1 MPAAFSK
8 GWSEARLLRINLGSR
23 SFRAS
28 VGMTVLALAGVL
40 LFGQLGR
47 WQWHRAAEKRA
58 LVAAFEAGAKI
69 SAIELGGRPLAELPR
84 YALLRL
90 RGQYDGGHQFLL
102 DNIGRDGV
110 AGYEV
115 LTPFQLDDGRIVLVN
130 RGWLPLSNGRREP
143 LPDVSLPPAS
153 AVPPTEITGRIEELP
168 VTALRM
174 GRAPPPAGPAWPKRT
189 SFPTSAQLA
198 EALGR
203 PVEAREVLLAANEP
217 QGYRRDWHAGGN
229 GFGPER
235 HLAYALQ
242 WWGFAALTLFL
253 YVFLNLERR
262 EP

>member
-1 MPAAFSK
+1 
-8 GWSEARLLRINLGSR
+8 LLRIDLGNR

-58 LVAAFEAGAKI
+58 LVAAFEAGAK
-69 SAIELGGRPLAELPR
+69 APATEPGNRPLAQWPR

-90 RGQYDGGHQFLL
+90 RGQYDGAHQFLL

-115 LTPFQLDDGRIVLVN
+115 LTPFQLEDGRSVLVN

-143 LPDVSLPPAS
+143 LPDVSLAP
-153 AVPPTEITGRIEELP
+153 VPGRPLTDITGRIDEFP
-168 VTALRM
+168 VTALSL
-174 GRAPPPAGPAWPKRT
+174 GRAPPPAGPGWPKRT
-189 SFPTSAQLA
+189 SFPTVAQLGA
-198 EALGR
+198 ALGR
-203 PVEAREVLLAANEP
+203 TVEARQLLLAATEP
-217 QGYRRDWHAGGN
+217 QGYRRDWRPGGN

-253 YVFLNLERR
+253 YVFMNLERR
-262 EP
+262 KP